1 MAKRLLTL
9 IVDPIKCDA
18 YGHCA
23 EIAPEII
30 ALDPW
35 GYPIIRGAVSGA
47 AKAHAEM
54 AVRQCPRQALS
65 IKASAVEANRRV
77 GSTRS

>member
-1 MAKRLLTL
+1 MAKRILTL

-23 EIAPEII
+23 EIVPELI

-35 GYPIIRGAVSGA
+35 GYPIIRGTVAGA
-47 AKAHAEM
+47 AKVHAEM
-54 AVRQCPRQALS
+54 AVRQCPRQALAITATS
-65 IKASAVEANRRV
+65 SDGERPV
-77 GSTRS
+77 GSTRR